1 MRAQRVVPMVLA
13 AALALAACIIPQTD
27 NILVEP
33 IPEALNRPPRILE
46 DTLQPPGRFVTVKNG
61 SGCPNLGFVATV
73 ADPDLADTLY
83 YDFFVDGDLSPGFVK
98 QGVIGT
104 DGQVVRSEPAT
115 YEVSFAIPNPLQQPG
130 DHVVEVLVADAP
142 LVGRTPQPPRPVR
155 LPDGGT
161 YQDASYAV
169 SYAWTVTVVAGA
181 CP

>member
-1 MRAQRVVPMVLA
+1 VSADRLIGTLLA
-13 AALALAACIIPQTD
+13 AALVLPACIIPQTD

-33 IPEALNRPPRILE
+33 IPQALNQAPRILE

-61 SGCPNLGFVATV
+61 AGCPNLAFVVTV
-73 ADPDLADTLY
+73 ADPDVNDTLY
-83 YDFFVDGDLSPGFVK
+83 YNFYVDADLNPSFVK

-115 YEVSFAIPNPLQQPG
+115 YEVSFATANPLQQPG
-130 DHVVEVLVADAP
+130 DHVVEVLVADGP
-142 LVGRTPQPPRPVR
+142 LVGRTPVPRRVP
-155 LPDGGT
+155 LPDGGVGT
-161 YQDASYAV
+161 DPSYAV